1 MPPVVGGCGRGGDR
15 LPAGFWRL
23 VGSRLQQQW
32 PSTHMVVGCGMRDG
46 DPLLALRSVTKHTTR
61 DVLPFSGACSSFHTA
76 TASKVLDGVLIG
88 TGVLAQCH
96 FRVSITSVSYG
107 VYKSVCSMSAW

>member
-23 VGSRLQQQW
+23 VGRLQQQW
-32 PSTHMVVGCGMRDG
+32 PSTHMVVGCGMRAG
-46 DPLLALRSVTKHTTR
+46 DPLLPESVTKHTTR
-61 DVLPFSGACSSFHTA
+61 LVLPFSGACSSFHTA

-88 TGVLAQCH
+88 KACA
-96 FRVSITSVSYG
+96 Y
-107 VYKSVCSMSAW
+107 SMAF

>member
-88 TGVLAQCH
+88 KACA
-96 FRVSITSVSYG
+96 Y
-107 VYKSVCSMSAW
+107 SMAF

>member
-15 LPAGFWRL
+15 LPAGYGGWWAL
-23 VGSRLQQQW
+23 LQQEW

-88 TGVLAQCH
+88 TACP
-96 FRVSITSVSYG
+96 
-107 VYKSVCSMSAW
+107 CSMPF